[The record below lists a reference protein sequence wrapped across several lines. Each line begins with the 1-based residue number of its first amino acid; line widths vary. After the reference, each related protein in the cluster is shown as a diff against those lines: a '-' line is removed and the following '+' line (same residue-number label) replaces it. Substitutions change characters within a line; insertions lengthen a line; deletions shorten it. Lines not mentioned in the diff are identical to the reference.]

1 MSHLAIKYEQD
12 FCSWI
17 DHNVQLLRQGR
28 VLDTDIK
35 NIAEELESMGKS
47 QHREMINRL
56 KILFAHLLK
65 WQFQADHRSSSWKG
79 TIVEQRQQIR
89 QLLETSPSLKHRLED
104 KVAKAYENA
113 VEYAA
118 AETGIPESDFP
129 QTCQYPLEQ
138 ALDKSFYPE

>member
-1 MSHLAIKYEQD
+1 VVRGPSHN
-12 FCSWI
+12 FPC
-17 DHNVQLLRQGR
+17 G
-28 VLDTDIK
+28 
-35 NIAEELESMGKS
+35 
-47 QHREMINRL
+47 
-56 KILFAHLLK
+56 LK

-118 AETGIPESDFP
+118 AETGIPESYFP